1 MRLDVLLF
9 LLLLPSA
16 TAPTPPRVEGRGNG
30 GAPRSLATFLANIHL
45 ENYLDLFIREEI
57 TMELLPMI
65 TESQFERIG
74 VRTLGQRMRI
84 VQSAQSINTD
94 DEIIERVV
102 DANEAPHEEIVQEEP
117 ETHPPNEHGVVDN
130 NLEETRRGDEHPEFY
145 FEFSVNGD
153 KKYHKFNIGFD
164 KFNRHFTKENG
175 RAYFKCDSK
184 GCSSTLTARYP
195 SFETWQDDILEITS
209 GPTEHMVDGV
219 EHPPEKGK
227 RLKELANRKIKDN
240 MKADPLKPIPLIQ
253 EEVVNEIL
261 ESLGD

>member
-30 GAPRSLATFLANIHL
+30 GAPRSLATFLANINL

-130 NLEETRRGDEHPEFY
+130 NLEETRRGDEDPEFY

-153 KKYHKFNIGFD
+153 N
-164 KFNRHFTKENG
+164 
-175 RAYFKCDSK
+175 
-184 GCSSTLTARYP
+184 STLDLISLTDISLKKTEELISSVTQKDAQAH
-195 SFETWQDDILEITS
+195 SQQDTQAL
-209 GPTEHMVDGV
+209 
-219 EHPPEKGK
+219 K
-227 RLKELANRKIKDN
+227 RGRTIFLK
-240 MKADPLKPIPLIQ
+240 
-253 EEVVNEIL
+253 
-261 ESLGD
+261 

>member
-1 MRLDVLLF
+1 
-9 LLLLPSA
+9 
-16 TAPTPPRVEGRGNG
+16 
-30 GAPRSLATFLANIHL
+30 
-45 ENYLDLFIREEI
+45 
-57 TMELLPMI
+57 MELLPMI

-102 DANEAPHEEIVQEEP
+102 DTNEVPHEGNVQEEP
-117 ETHPPNEHGVVDN
+117 ETNPPNEHGVVDN
-130 NLEETRRGDEHPEFY
+130 NLDETRRGDEDPEFY

-209 GPTEHMVDGV
+209 GPTEHMVDSV

-253 EEVVNEIL
+253 EEVVNEIM
-261 ESLGD
+261 ESLGDQHEREEFIRSMPKPGNALRSLYQARGRIIPPTPATCKDIDCTTR